1 MKNFITNI
9 LINIES
15 KLDSALDEINK
26 AIKTQEEA
34 INWSKNFYNLSLKDI
49 KEAERLV
56 DEINKIENKCQD
68 SELDVW
74 HYKYK
79 EIQEDISYIKLLQDF
94 YINL

>member
-15 KLDSALDEINK
+15 KLDSALNEINK

-49 KEAERLV
+49 KEAEKLGFKMQDKTTLRQSSLII
-56 DEINKIENKCQD
+56 DE
-68 SELDVW
+68 
-74 HYKYK
+74 
-79 EIQEDISYIKLLQDF
+79 
-94 YINL
+94 

>member
-15 KLDSALDEINK
+15 KLDSALNEINK
-26 AIKTQEEA
+26 AIKTQKEA

-49 KEAERLV
+49 KEAEKLV
-56 DEINKIENKCQD
+56 NEINKIENKCQD
-68 SELDVW
+68 CELDIW

>member
-9 LINIES
+9 WINIES
-15 KLDSALDEINK
+15 KLDSALNEINK
-26 AIKTQEEA
+26 AIKTQEEG
-34 INWSKNFYNLSLKDI
+34 ISSSKDVDKLSLWDI
-49 KEAERLV
+49 REGEKLV
-56 DEINKIENKCQD
+56 NEINHMENKCQD
-68 SELDVW
+68 YELNIW

>member
-49 KEAERLV
+49 TSLDLMYQICRPGTKEA
-56 DEINKIENKCQD
+56 
-68 SELDVW
+68 
-74 HYKYK
+74 
-79 EIQEDISYIKLLQDF
+79 
-94 YINL
+94 

>member
-15 KLDSALDEINK
+15 KLDSALNEINK

-49 KEAERLV
+49 KEAYNV
-56 DEINKIENKCQD
+56 FENK
-68 SELDVW
+68 LDNVM
-74 HYKYK
+74 K
-79 EIQEDISYIKLLQDF
+79 IAIVNS
-94 YINL
+94 